1 MREHP
6 ASYRFFKLAE
16 DGGRHMNDHRLLQ
29 SPLAERARAFLDQLP
44 LEREGG
50 KQLRRLPEGGVVG
63 DWFGCQLSSV
73 FQPIVPPSADGI
85 FGHEAYLR
93 ILGSGERA
101 LSPWTLFSAN
111 ADDGRLVALD
121 RLARTVHAL
130 NFLSSV
136 EGDGLLFLNVHGRLL
151 AAVGGDHGAAF
162 RKVLDALGL
171 PPERVVIET
180 PLEAS
185 SQPELLGFVLRNYR
199 SNGFQVAINVDS
211 PAQWQSLASR
221 VPAQFV
227 KIDNAHLFFAD
238 DWRKRLD
245 WLAGLR
251 EGATIIITRLEHRL
265 EGDLP
270 DGLLL
275 QGYAYGLPAQRAAIT
290 RAERYVLER
299 FAR

>member
-1 MREHP
+1 MSRQTL
-6 ASYRFFKLAE
+6 SQR
-16 DGGRHMNDHRLLQ
+16 
-29 SPLAERARAFLDQLP
+29 PLAERARAFLDRLP

-50 KQLRRLPEGGVVG
+50 KQLRRLAEGGVVG
-63 DWFGCQLSSV
+63 DWFGCELSSV
-73 FQPIVPPSADGI
+73 FQPIVSPQPGGI
-85 FGHEAYLR
+85 VGFEAFLR

-136 EGDGLLFLNVHGRLL
+136 EDDSLLFLNVHGRLL
-151 AAVGGDHGAAF
+151 AAVAGDHGAAF

-199 SNGFQVAINVDS
+199 NNGFQVAINVDS
-211 PAQWQSLASR
+211 PAQWQSLVGR

-227 KIDNAHLFFAD
+227 KIDGGRLLFAD
-238 DWRKRLD
+238 DWRSRLD

-251 EGATIIITRLEHRL
+251 EGATIVATRLERKL
-265 EGDLP
+265 ESDLP

-275 QGYAYGLPAQRAAIT
+275 QGYAYGLPVRRAAIT
-290 RAERYVLER
+290 RAERHVLEG
-299 FAR
+299 FAC

>member
-1 MREHP
+1 MPQH
-6 ASYRFFKLAE
+6 KLSQ
-16 DGGRHMNDHRLLQ
+16 R
-29 SPLAERARAFLDQLP
+29 PLAERARAFLDRLP

-50 KQLRRLPEGGVVG
+50 KQLRRLAEGGVVG
-63 DWFGCQLSSV
+63 DWFGCELSSV
-73 FQPIVPPSADGI
+73 FQPIVSPPGGI
-85 FGHEAYLR
+85 VGFEAFLR

-136 EGDGLLFLNVHGRLL
+136 EDDSLLFLNVHGRLL
-151 AAVGGDHGAAF
+151 AAVAGDHGAAF

-199 SNGFQVAINVDS
+199 NNGFQVAINVDS
-211 PAQWQSLASR
+211 PAQWQWLASR

-227 KIDNAHLFFAD
+227 KIDSARLLFAD
-238 DWRKRLD
+238 DWRSRLD
-245 WLAGLR
+245 WLEGLR
-251 EGATIIITRLEHRL
+251 EGATIVATRLERKL
-265 EGDLP
+265 ESDLP

-275 QGYAYGLPAQRAAIT
+275 QGYAYGLPVRRAAIT
-290 RAERYVLER
+290 HAERYVLEG